1 MNLGIDWMN
10 VGTALTC
17 ALSPV
22 GCAIGGAITDAVQDA
37 AENTIDS
44 AKTAADDTV
53 NKAIGKASGSAATT
67 IKETDALVKKRADE
81 LAASVKT
88 TVTYAIVGLGVMVL
102 AVGGVIYWQ
111 ATSKKRR
118 R

>member
-1 MNLGIDWMN
+1 MNLGIDWME

-17 ALSPV
+17 ALSPL
-22 GCAIGGAITDAVQDA
+22 GCAVGGAISDAVQDA
-37 AENTIDS
+37 AQNTIDS

-53 NKAIGKASGSAATT
+53 NKAIGQAQGSATKT
-67 IKETDALVKKRADE
+67 ISETDALVKKRADD

-88 TVTYAIVGLGVMVL
+88 TVTYAMVGLGIMVV

-111 ATSKKRR
+111 ATKKRGR